1 ILEPSMGVGNFFG
14 MIPEAMS
21 EAKLYGVELDSVTGR
36 IATQLYQRADITV
49 DGFENTSFPND
60 FFDLA
65 VGNVPFGEYKVQDK
79 QYDRQNLFIHDY
91 FFAKTLDKVRP
102 GGIAAFVTSKGTMD
116 KANPRIREMLAQKAD
131 LLGAI
136 RLPNNA
142 FKANAGTEV
151 TTDILF
157 FQKRDHPPDRL
168 PEWVN
173 IGQTEDG
180 VPLNRYFLSNPEMV
194 LGEMRF
200 SEKMYGNKTE
210 TACLPFECADLT
222 KLLSLAV
229 ARIAPPNRE
238 LLLSDVPTKPEKES
252 GKTGRSIP
260 AVYTVRNYSYTVYN
274 GKLYFRENS
283 RMDELKLGKVPEE
296 RVRGMIQI
304 RDSARKVIDLQ
315 LSGADDAEIKKEQ
328 ARLNG
333 LYDSYTAKYGLLSS
347 SANKSAFEQDSSYP
361 LLCSLEVVN
370 ENGKLERKADI
381 FTKRTIQH
389 HTPVTSVDTSAEAL
403 AVSIGEK
410 ACVDLGYMAS
420 LMGGSEQIPRIVE
433 ELKGIIFKDPA
444 SGPFD
449 LESCGEH
456 WAKGWQTAGEYLSGN
471 VREKLAVARAAAE
484 QDPFFAVNAE
494 KLEQVQPPD
503 LSASEIS
510 VRMGASWVDLKYY
523 RQFMYEL
530 FQTPWRLQNDKVNLL
545 YSPLS
550 GEWNVK
556 GKSEDKNE
564 FTRMTYGT
572 ARVSPYAIFEANL
585 NQRDI
590 KVYDTYYEDGKEK
603 RVLNQ
608 KETML
613 AQQKQ
618 ELVSEK
624 FKEWIFENPQ
634 RRQNLVRKY
643 NDMFNNIRPR
653 EYDGSH
659 IQFVGMTPEIKLRPH
674 QLNAVAHM
682 LYGNNT

>member
-1 ILEPSMGVGNFFG
+1 M
-14 MIPEAMS
+14 
-21 EAKLYGVELDSVTGR
+21 
-36 IATQLYQRADITV
+36 
-49 DGFENTSFPND
+49 
-60 FFDLA
+60 
-65 VGNVPFGEYKVQDK
+65 
-79 QYDRQNLFIHDY
+79 
-91 FFAKTLDKVRP
+91 
-102 GGIAAFVTSKGTMD
+102 
-116 KANPRIREMLAQKAD
+116 
-131 LLGAI
+131 
-136 RLPNNA
+136 
-142 FKANAGTEV
+142 
-151 TTDILF
+151 
-157 FQKRDHPPDRL
+157 
-168 PEWVN
+168 
-173 IGQTEDG
+173 
-180 VPLNRYFLSNPEMV
+180 
-194 LGEMRF
+194 
-200 SEKMYGNKTE
+200 
-210 TACLPFECADLT
+210 
-222 KLLSLAV
+222 
-229 ARIAPPNRE
+229 
-238 LLLSDVPTKPEKES
+238 
-252 GKTGRSIP
+252 
-260 AVYTVRNYSYTVYN
+260 RNYSYTVYN

-283 RMDELKLGKVPEE
+283 RMDESKLGKVPEE

-315 LSGADDAEIKKEQ
+315 LSGADDVAIKEEQ

-449 LESCGEH
+449 LESGGEH

-471 VREKLAVARAAAE
+471 VREKLVIARAAAE
-484 QDPFFAVNAE
+484 KDTFFAVNAE

-572 ARVSPYAIFEANL
+572 NRVSPYAIFEANL

-682 LYGNNT
+682 LYGKNTLLAHCVGAGKTYEMVSAAMESKRLGLCNKSLFVVPNHLTEQWGADFLRLYPGAKILVATRKDFEPARRKKFCARIATGDYDAVIIGHSQFEKIPLSERLSRTRLTKSWTPSARRKRNSRNATPSNRWRKQKRIWKIS